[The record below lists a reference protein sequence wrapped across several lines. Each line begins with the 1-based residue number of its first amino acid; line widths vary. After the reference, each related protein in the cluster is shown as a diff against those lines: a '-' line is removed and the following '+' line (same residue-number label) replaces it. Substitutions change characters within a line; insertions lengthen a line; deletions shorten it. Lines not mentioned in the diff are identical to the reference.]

1 YAIKDTKSI
10 FYSMITSCIINLI
23 LCYPLINILGINGAN
38 ISIAI
43 SFIINI
49 SIRTKILSKKIGF
62 KLNFKEIIKY
72 AVLIIITNIVFLT
85 NNIIINLVWMIIM
98 IITTFIILKDDIRK
112 LLSELKEKISFKQKI
127 KASTEE

>member
-1 YAIKDTKSI
+1 
-10 FYSMITSCIINLI
+10 MITSCIINLI

-85 NNIIINLVWMIIM
+85 NNIIINLVWMIIC
-98 IITTFIILKDDIRK
+98 
-112 LLSELKEKISFKQKI
+112 LLYTSRCV
-127 KASTEE
+127 